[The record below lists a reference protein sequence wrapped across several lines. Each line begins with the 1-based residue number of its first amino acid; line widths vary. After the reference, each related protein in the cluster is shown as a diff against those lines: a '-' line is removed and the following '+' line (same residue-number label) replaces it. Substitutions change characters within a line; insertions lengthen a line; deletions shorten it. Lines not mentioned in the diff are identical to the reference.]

1 MRRWLTLTLLLRLA
15 CCGASFGAAP
25 VEIRPGSPIPAPA
38 GQRNLVPNASFE
50 CGTDGW
56 GSAELDLMPGWYGS
70 LNALFGRL
78 DRSTAFHGH
87 SSLKIELTPEKQ
99 PVAYDDCF
107 HVERRPIRAPLA
119 ANIGWIAV
127 EPGKRYRFSV
137 AMKAAEAGTP
147 ARLVARQFRD
157 APFEKLVRLS
167 TDWDRYWLDFTPK
180 AEACY
185 VLAGP
190 DLRQTKDN
198 PRPPAAA
205 TVWLDA
211 VQLAPLVVRASAGEE
226 QRA

>member
-38 GQRNLVPNASFE
+38 GERNLVPNASFE

-78 DRSTAFHGH
+78 DTSTAFHGH

-157 APFEKLVRLS
+157 APFEKLCAAVDGLGS
-167 TDWDRYWLDFTPK
+167 L
-180 AEACY
+180 
-185 VLAGP
+185 LAGLHP
-190 DLRQTKDN
+190 QGRGVLRPGRSRSAASQGQ
-198 PRPPAAA
+198 PPAARGS
-205 TVWLDA
+205 DG
-211 VQLAPLVVRASAGEE
+211 LARRGAARPARCAGFS
-226 QRA
+226 R